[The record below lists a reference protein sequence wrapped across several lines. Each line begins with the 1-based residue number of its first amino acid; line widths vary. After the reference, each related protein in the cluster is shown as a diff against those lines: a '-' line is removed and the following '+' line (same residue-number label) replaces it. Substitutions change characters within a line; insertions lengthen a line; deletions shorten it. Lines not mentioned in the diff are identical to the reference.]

1 MIFPPQSDV
10 IGQLVAWV
18 EKNDAVRALILT
30 SSRARDDETVDVLSD
45 YDIVLAIR
53 GHDAFARDRKWTEA
67 YGRAL
72 VHWGDEHVLEG
83 ATTYFRGVV
92 YEDGTK
98 IDYTLWPE
106 HLLDK
111 IAASSV
117 LPDDLDVGY
126 RVLVDKDGQ
135 TASWQAPTYRAHI
148 PSKPTESEYE
158 ALVQEFWWDTTYVA
172 KSLWR
177 GELFFAKFML
187 DYDTKFVALRRFLEW
202 KLELTHDWSLRP
214 GSHGRGLER
223 LLPTETWAA
232 LAATYVGAGIE
243 ENWEALLQITG
254 LFRDVAMEVG
264 EALGY
269 VYPQH
274 VDDAVTAHITSV
286 RDLPP
291 PDSSRKD

>member
-1 MIFPPQSDV
+1 VNFSPQSDV
-10 IGQLVAWV
+10 IGGLVAWA
-18 EKNDAVRALILT
+18 EKNDAVRALVLT

-53 GHDAFARDRKWTEA
+53 DHEAFARDRGWWTAA
-67 YGRAL
+67 YGRPL

-83 ATTYFRGVV
+83 STTYFRGVV

-111 IAASSV
+111 VAASAV

-126 RVLVDKDGQ
+126 RVLVDKDDR
-135 TASWQAPTYRAHI
+135 TASWHAPTYRAHI
-148 PSKPTESEYE
+148 PAEPTQGEYE
-158 ALVQEFWWDTTYVA
+158 ALVLEFWWDTTYVA

-177 GELFFAKFML
+177 GEMVFAKFML

-202 KLELTHDWSLRP
+202 KLELAHDWSLRP

-223 LLPTETWAA
+223 LLPTETWDA
-232 LAATYVGAGIE
+232 LAATYVGTDVE
-243 ENWEALLQITG
+243 ENWEALLQTAAV
-254 LFRDVAMEVG
+254 FREVATEVG
-264 EALGY
+264 RALGY
-269 VYPQH
+269 EYPQH
-274 VDDAVTAHITSV
+274 VDEAVMAHLTRV

-291 PDSSRKD
+291 PGKD